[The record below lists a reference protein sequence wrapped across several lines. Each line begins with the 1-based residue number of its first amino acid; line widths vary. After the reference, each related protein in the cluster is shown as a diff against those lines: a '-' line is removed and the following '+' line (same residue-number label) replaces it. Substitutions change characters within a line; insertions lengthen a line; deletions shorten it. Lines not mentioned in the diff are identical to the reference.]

1 MTEFQQFL
9 KEYNPPG
16 FVLLKNAQTKF
27 VAQMGFQVSTFEDAK
42 WSDSFDLLW
51 QSIPTPK
58 LLQTK
63 EAKELAIWRFS
74 EDEINDAHFTFDTL
88 PESLVSE
95 AADLKIFGESYTIFW
110 IAEPD
115 EEWVISAVLRQ
126 FQKHGDA
133 RIDGQRIRQVWNE
146 TVNRIF
152 FVKREESDF
161 DLHLLYEDMV
171 ENLIERINALP
182 NAPLAEDWEILNE
195 DPFGDEA

>member
-1 MTEFQQFL
+1 MTDFQQFL
-9 KEYNPPG
+9 QDFKPPG
-16 FVLLKNAQTKF
+16 FVMLKNAQTKF

-42 WSDSFDLLW
+42 WSDSFDALW

-58 LLQTK
+58 LIQTK
-63 EAKELAIWRFS
+63 DAKELAAWRFS
-74 EDEINDAHFTFDTL
+74 EEEINRAHFTFDTL

-115 EEWVISAVLRQ
+115 EEWVISEVLNQ

-133 RIDGQRIRQVWNE
+133 RIDAQRIRQVWNE
-146 TVNRIF
+146 TVSRIF
-152 FVKREESDF
+152 FVKREESAF

-171 ENLIERINALP
+171 ENLIARINALP
-182 NAPLAEDWEILNE
+182 NAPLADDWEILNE
-195 DPFGDEA
+195 DPFRDEA